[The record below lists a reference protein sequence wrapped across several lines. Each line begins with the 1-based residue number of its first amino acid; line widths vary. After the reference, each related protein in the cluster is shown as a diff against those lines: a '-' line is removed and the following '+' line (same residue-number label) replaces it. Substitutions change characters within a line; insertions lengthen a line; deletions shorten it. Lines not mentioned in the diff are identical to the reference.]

1 MPGNT
6 NEPDA
11 FGRTGKVAKRRF
23 LTTRGS
29 SDIGPDDRAAW
40 RRRSCRG
47 RIAASEAGRAARR
60 QPKAVRDRDFGPVP
74 ELDGYGLRIHIVC
87 CADEVKPALT
97 SNLAR

>member
-11 FGRTGKVAKRRF
+11 FGRTAKVAKRRF

-29 SDIGPDDRAAW
+29 TDIGPEDRAAW
-40 RRRSCRG
+40 RGRSCRG
-47 RIAASEAGRAARR
+47 RIAVSAAGR
-60 QPKAVRDRDFGPVP
+60 QPKAVRDRGFGPVP
-74 ELDGYGLRIHIVC
+74 ELDGYGLRLHIVC